1 MPGQIPGIP
10 GVIAFAGVKFGGYY
24 LAGMTLRKWIPA
36 MEASALKIAGW
47 RTGLGIAIGLPL
59 TFGLVGI
66 VTDANPSST
75 SSWPLVGVYGFVLA
89 LRILIW
95 AGLIHTFARETGLR
109 KAMLWSY
116 AVLGGAW
123 SSFLDVAG
131 IAFAFITPGQV
142 PFC

>member
-1 MPGQIPGIP
+1 MS
-10 GVIAFAGVKFGGYY
+10 
-24 LAGMTLRKWIPA
+24 LRKWIPA

-59 TFGLVGI
+59 TFVLVGI
-66 VTDANPSST
+66 VADANPNST
-75 SSWPLVGVYGFVLA
+75 SSWPLVGVYAFVLA

-95 AGLIHTFARETGLR
+95 AGLIHMFAREIGLR
-109 KAMLWSY
+109 KGMLWSY

-123 SSFLDVAG
+123 SGLLDVAG
-131 IAFAFITPGQV
+131 IALAFITPGQV